1 VSVSSPEPRTG
12 PQEADRPA
20 EEELPLEAVTGLVS
34 LGTEDA
40 PACSDGTCW

>member
-1 VSVSSPEPRTG
+1 MNVSSPQSGTE

>member
-1 VSVSSPEPRTG
+1 MSVSSPEQGAEPR
-12 PQEADRPA
+12 EADRPA
-20 EEELPLEAVTGLVS
+20 EEELPLDAVTGLVS